1 MGGVEGSGTDPST
14 RAPNVNMR
22 MRGGVRTGHEQ
33 PGEGMKTEEG
43 RSPIWRLSFAASRRL
58 SRCS

>member
-14 RAPNVNMR
+14 RAPYMNMR
-22 MRGGVRTGHEQ
+22 MRGSVRTSHEQ
-33 PGEGMKTEEG
+33 PGEGMKTEG
-43 RSPIWRLSFAASRRL
+43 RSPIWRLSFADSRGL